1 MFARGDIVLVAEGP
15 YSSKPRPVLVLQHSE
30 AYTGDSVVIVPFTT
44 TASDSI
50 KFRVKVNP
58 TKQNGLDR
66 ICFLEVDKV
75 SAIRSSA
82 INKRVGKLEA
92 NSLGKAASLLIE
104 LLGIS

>member
-1 MFARGDIVLVAEGP
+1 LI
-15 YSSKPRPVLVLQHSE
+15 LQRSE
-30 AYTGDSVVIVPFTT
+30 AYTGDSIVIAPFTT
-44 TASDSI
+44 TANSSI

-66 ICFLEVDKV
+66 TCFLEADKI

-82 INKRVGKLEA
+82 INRHVGKLEA
-92 NSLGKAASLLIE
+92 NSFEKAILLLTE